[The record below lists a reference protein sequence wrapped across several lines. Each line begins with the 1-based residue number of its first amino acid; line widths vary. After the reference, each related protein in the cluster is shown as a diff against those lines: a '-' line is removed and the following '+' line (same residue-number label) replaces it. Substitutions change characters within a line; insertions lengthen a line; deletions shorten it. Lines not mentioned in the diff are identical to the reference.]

1 MLFHVHRWWSPIQ
14 ETEWLVENLQN
25 TLIGVE
31 QTQRVSAKL
40 CNTNFSRSMSVLH
53 WSQTKTQVCLSPDLN
68 TNFFLNNG

>member
-1 MLFHVHRWWSPIQ
+1 MSFHVHRWWSPIQ
-14 ETEWLVENLQN
+14 ETEWLVESLQN

-31 QTQRVSAKL
+31 QTQIVFAKL

>member
-31 QTQRVSAKL
+31 QTQIVSAKL